1 MTSHPPPIL
10 TPSSDPH
17 GRNSIISATEIISYE
32 TSKRFFLDNLPMRDD
47 WRTHLAAG
55 CTAGFAATVL
65 GSPAD
70 VLGTKAMQKHG
81 RYAGLTATQIARKMV
96 RRHQFRAH
104 LIRKRKRSESWRLT
118 FFLRPPTSPT
128 PAEER
133 RGSVVLQRILVGSAA
148 LEASVAPLLTLLYLP
163 HLSGSGPTFAG
174 SGASISP
181 CGSSSRRSSRASLAK
196 RPPMERSSPLLPLVR
211 LILVLR
217 LRNSN
222 DNMQKRFGT

>member
-70 VLGTKAMQKHG
+70 ILGTKAMQKHG

-96 RRHQFRAH
+96 RRHQFHAH
-104 LIRKRKRSESWRLT
+104 LIRAPKKKT
-118 FFLRPPTSPT
+118 FR
-128 PAEER
+128 E
-133 RGSVVLQRILVGSAA
+133 
-148 LEASVAPLLTLLYLP
+148 LEADILPSPP
-163 HLSGSGPTFAG
+163 HLPN
-174 SGASISP
+174 AS
-181 CGSSSRRSSRASLAK
+181 
-196 RPPMERSSPLLPLVR
+196 
-211 LILVLR
+211 
-217 LRNSN
+217 
-222 DNMQKRFGT
+222 

>member
-1 MTSHPPPIL
+1 MGPTSRGERPPGATSSSLPRVTSHPPPIL

-17 GRNSIISATEIISYE
+17 GRNSIISATEIVSYE

-96 RRHQFRAH
+96 RRHKFRAH
-104 LIRKRKRSESWRLT
+104 LIRERKRSE
-118 FFLRPPTSPT
+118 
-128 PAEER
+128 
-133 RGSVVLQRILVGSAA
+133 
-148 LEASVAPLLTLLYLP
+148 LEADILP
-163 HLSGSGPTFAG
+163 
-174 SGASISP
+174 SP
-181 CGSSSRRSSRASLAK
+181 
-196 RPPMERSSPLLPLVR
+196 PPPPQLQ
-211 LILVLR
+211 
-217 LRNSN
+217 LRNEGVLSFY
-222 DNMQKRFGT
+222 KGFWWVPRLSRHPWLPR

>member
-96 RRHQFRAH
+96 RRHNSALILSEKENVQRAGADI
-104 LIRKRKRSESWRLT
+104 L
-118 FFLRPPTSPT
+118 PSP
-128 PAEER
+128 
-133 RGSVVLQRILVGSAA
+133 
-148 LEASVAPLLTLLYLP
+148 P
-163 HLSGSGPTFAG
+163 HLPN
-174 SGASISP
+174 AS
-181 CGSSSRRSSRASLAK
+181 
-196 RPPMERSSPLLPLVR
+196 
-211 LILVLR
+211 
-217 LRNSN
+217 
-222 DNMQKRFGT
+222 